1 MAHQGAGNGSC
12 IETPD
17 SKALMMSTEFSFANN
32 APATGLSS
40 RPEIQVPAYQGDVLT
55 PDQQTAKRVFDAVLA
70 AGLLFVF
77 SPLLMLIAAAIR
89 LTSPGPAL
97 FKQPRWGHHAV
108 VFNVYKF
115 RTMYT
120 NCGDQLCRQQTAHQD
135 PRVTPLGR
143 FLRRTSLD
151 ELPQLLNV
159 LKGDMSLVGPRPHA
173 LGMTVEG
180 RPNADAVQ
188 DYFFRYRVK
197 PGLTGWAQVNGYRGP
212 ADTIEHLA
220 QRVSHDLA
228 YIKNW
233 SLLFDLQI
241 LIKTAFKVLNDRNA
255 R

>member
-1 MAHQGAGNGSC
+1 
-12 IETPD
+12 
-17 SKALMMSTEFSFANN
+17 MMSTELSFANDLTATTLPSRTETY
-32 APATGLSS
+32 APAHQAGVSAL
-40 RPEIQVPAYQGDVLT
+40 
-55 PDQQTAKRVFDAVLA
+55 DQQTAKRVFDAVLA
-70 AGLLFVF
+70 GVLLFLLC
-77 SPLLMLIAAAIR
+77 PLMMLIAAAVR

-97 FKQPRWGHHAV
+97 FKQPRRGHRAV

-120 NCGDQLCRQQTAHQD
+120 NCGDKMCRQQTAHHD

-180 RPNADAVQ
+180 LANADAVSN
-188 DYFFRYRVK
+188 YFLRYRVK
-197 PGLTGWAQVNGYRGP
+197 PGLTGLAQVNGYRGP
-212 ADTIEHLA
+212 ADTIEHLK
-220 QRVSHDLA
+220 QRVSHDLS
-228 YIKNW
+228 YIKSW
-233 SLLFDLQI
+233 SFLLDFQI
-241 LIKTAFKVLNDRNA
+241 LIKTAFIVLNDRNA